1 LVKMY
6 VQPIAEAKAPVQLAQ
21 NKVRPL
27 VVAFF
32 RLISPLYM
40 KVALGFSMV
49 RLVNAER
56 LVRAYAD
63 FFQGKTRLLI
73 AFRHP
78 YGDEAQVMAYVIGR
92 LIAKEAKAR
101 GIELPLKPHAH
112 FVHGYEVPL
121 WAGAF
126 ERWLL
131 PRVGALPVYHAKFDS
146 LSIKSIR
153 SLMKDGQYPIAL
165 APEGQVSYS
174 SEEPPR
180 LESGASRICLWCAE
194 DLHKEGRSEDVVI
207 LPISIHQR
215 WPAATEKSL
224 DALIATMEGECG
236 LAQAAGTHRFE
247 RLKRLGEAVLAAA
260 EQQYRHFYG
269 ADLPET
275 PGLSNGERL
284 SSLRQAALVT
294 AERSFHLKP
303 EGDEIRRVYRIRQTG
318 WDRIFRS
325 DIADLDHLPA
335 LERSL
340 ADRLSG
346 EAWYASRHMEL
357 VDLAYYLDLER
368 LKADDPLELYI
379 ETAQNYFDLISR
391 LKGGNISHRKNL
403 RPKEGIVIVGKPL
416 SVDQRI
422 KALGLQGKPNKTAA
436 EALNHALLGEFLTCI
451 EEIRQNRIE

>member
-1 LVKMY
+1 MY
-6 VQPIAEAKAPVQLAQ
+6 AQPIAEAKAPVRLAK
-21 NKVRPL
+21 NRIRPL
-27 VVAFF
+27 VLAFF

-40 KVALGFSMV
+40 KATLGFSRV
-49 RLVNAER
+49 RLLNAER

-63 FFQGKTRLLI
+63 FFQGKTRLLV

-78 YGDEAQVMAYVIGR
+78 YGDEAQLMAYVIGKLLAR
-92 LIAKEAKAR
+92 EAKAR
-101 GIELPLKPHAH
+101 GIELAQKPHAH

-146 LSIKSIR
+146 PSVRRIR
-153 SLMKDGQYPIAL
+153 GLMKDGRYPIAL

-194 DLHKEGRSEDVVI
+194 DLKREGRNEAVVL

-215 WPAATEKSL
+215 WPKATEKAL
-224 DALIATMEGECG
+224 DALILGMEGDCG
-236 LAQAAGTHRFE
+236 LARVAGESRFE
-247 RLKRLGEAVLAAA
+247 RLQRLGEAVLAAA

-269 ADLPET
+269 AELPET
-275 PGLSNGERL
+275 PGLSSAQRL
-284 SSLRQAALVT
+284 SGLRQAALTT
-294 AERSFHLKP
+294 AERCFHLKP

-318 WDRIFRS
+318 WDRIFR
-325 DIADLDHLPA
+325 ADMADSEQMPA
-335 LERSL
+335 LKRSL
-340 ADRLSG
+340 ADRLAG

-357 VDLAYYLDLER
+357 VDLAYYLDLDR
-368 LKADDPLELYI
+368 LKPEDPLELYI
-379 ETAQNYFDLISR
+379 ETAQNYYDLISR
-391 LKGGNISHRKNL
+391 LMGGNISQRKAL

-416 SVDQRI
+416 PVDRTL
-422 KALGLQGKPNKTAA
+422 KALGLQVKPSKAA
-436 EALNHALLGEFLTCI
+436 TEALNRVLLAEFLTCI
-451 EEIRQNRIE
+451 EEIRQARLG